1 MATYKFSVISIKM
14 STAFFTETEKLIL
27 RFIWNCMGP
36 WIAKTILQKNKVV
49 GWRLMLL
56 DFKTYDKAVVIK
68 RVWHRHRLY
77 RPRGWNRQ
85 PRTKP
90 SQIWPTTFFF

>member
-1 MATYKFSVISIKM
+1 MATYKFSVISNKT
-14 STAFFTETEKLIL
+14 STASFTETEKLIL

-36 WIAKTILQKNKVV
+36 RIAKTILKKKSKVV

-68 RVWHRHRLY
+68 RV
-77 RPRGWNRQ
+77 
-85 PRTKP
+85 
-90 SQIWPTTFFF
+90 